1 MHPVRRHITLLPPQ
15 QNINNSRA
23 VLHIFVSATKTLLTH
38 TLSNPSNPLAHAD
51 LKLIEPLLS
60 LLRMLARSDMSDE
73 IGPMYRSCA
82 ELFERT
88 KMAVWEFNPVGM
100 SWDRQGTSAGSVGR
114 ESVEDFLRRMESIS
128 SGYV

>member
-1 MHPVRRHITLLPPQ
+1 
-15 QNINNSRA
+15 
-23 VLHIFVSATKTLLTH
+23 LLTY
-38 TLSNPSNPLAHAD
+38 TLSNPSNPLALAD

-60 LLRMLARSDMSDE
+60 LLRMLAKSDMSDE
-73 IGPMYRSCA
+73 ISPIYRSCA
-82 ELFERT
+82 ELFERA

-100 SWDRQGTSAGSVGR
+100 SWDRRGTSAGSGGR